1 MPYCF
6 RSQVLFEI
14 QAILPETSPFLSI
27 QMAVLSSFFQMFIV
41 LVMYNFGPIV
51 TGIRNNDDLQLNHD
65 EISWMGASFSVG
77 GLCGALSAGKTIFIL
92 QYFCFYFQLLSFKWK
107 YSKEWS
113 RRVFIFITLFSRSM
127 LILCQHIIH
136 CIHSTYLYMI
146 L

>member
-1 MPYCF
+1 MLYCF
-6 RSQVLFEI
+6 RSQVFTWNTRYSARN
-14 QAILPETSPFLSI
+14 QS
-27 QMAVLSSFFQMFIV
+27 QMDVLSNFFQMFIV

>member
-1 MPYCF
+1 MWF
-6 RSQVLFEI
+6 FNFQNLVRSCQHI
-14 QAILPETSPFLSI
+14 DGTPCSTWYIT
-27 QMAVLSSFFQMFIV
+27 
-41 LVMYNFGPIV
+41 FGPIV

-65 EISWMGASFSVG
+65 VISWMGASFSVG

-92 QYFCFYFQLLSFKWK
+92 QYFCFYFQLLSFKWN

-136 CIHSTYLYMI
+136 CIHSTYLSSYPYKC
-146 L
+146 